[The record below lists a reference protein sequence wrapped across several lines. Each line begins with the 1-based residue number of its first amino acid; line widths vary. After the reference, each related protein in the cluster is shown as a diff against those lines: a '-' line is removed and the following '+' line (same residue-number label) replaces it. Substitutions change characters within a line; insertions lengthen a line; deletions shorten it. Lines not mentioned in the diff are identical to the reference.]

1 MVSTVRVHLGSESSA
16 KKAFV
21 CRACDSTSTTV
32 LLDLG
37 RLPLANAFI
46 KSPEDYEDRFT
57 ESLTLVMCD
66 ACRLI
71 QIRDEVPRE
80 KLFSSFLWVTA
91 TSQTTKDYARWFS
104 ARTRERYQKDAG
116 RFLVEIA
123 SNDGFFLEHYRN
135 DGFDILGVD
144 PSNLAEE
151 AAQRGLPSVRD
162 FFGMAVAERIVQE
175 RGQADVIVARN
186 VLGHVDK
193 LQDLVA
199 GMKHLLAENGVCLVE
214 SPYAYFLRNETQY
227 DTIFHE
233 HLSYLTVGS
242 VSNLMA
248 RFDMKLTDITFVPMN
263 GGSFLFEIRHQSSP
277 IGRGDRTMID
287 FEEIIELNKP
297 GGWKEFAQAVASQR
311 ELLVSLLR
319 DLAAKGKKVVGYG
332 AAAKSMTML
341 NFCGITADLLSQI
354 GDANPRKQGLLCP
367 GVRIPVVSPDELMKC
382 EPDYILIGAWNFK
395 EEIIRFFKEKMG
407 YRNQFIV
414 PLPLPKVLN

>member
-1 MVSTVRVHLGSESSA
+1 MENLHSGSASA
-16 KKAFV
+16 ARKVFA
-21 CRACDSTSTTV
+21 CRACESAGTTV

-37 RLPLANAFI
+37 RLPLANAFV
-46 KSPEDYEDRFT
+46 KSHNDDDDLFT
-57 ESLTLVMCD
+57 ENLTLVMCD
-66 ACRLI
+66 SCHLI
-71 QIRDEVPRE
+71 QIRDAVPRE

-104 ARTRERYQKDAG
+104 ARTKERYQKRAG

-123 SNDGFFLEHYRN
+123 SNDGFFLERYRE

-144 PSNLAEE
+144 PCDLAEE
-151 AAQRGLPSVRD
+151 AARRGLPSLRD

-175 RGQADVIVARN
+175 QGHADVIVARN
-186 VLGHVDK
+186 VLGHVDQ
-193 LQDLVA
+193 LRDLVA
-199 GMKHLLAENGVCLVE
+199 GMKHLLSENGVCLVE

-233 HLSYLTVGS
+233 HLSYLTVES

-248 RFDMKLTDITFVPMN
+248 RFDLKLTDITFVPMN
-263 GGSFLFEIRHQSSP
+263 GGSFLFEIMHQSSP
-277 IGRGDRTMID
+277 VGRGDRTMID

-297 GGWKEFAQAVASQR
+297 GGWKDFAHAVVNQR
-311 ELLVSLLR
+311 TLLVSLLR

-341 NFCGITADLLSQI
+341 NFCGITVDLLSQI

-367 GVRIPVVSPDELMKC
+367 GVRIPVVSPDELMKSN
-382 EPDYILIGAWNFK
+382 PDYIMIGAWNFK
-395 EEIIRFFKEKMG
+395 DEIIRFFREKMG
-407 YRNQFIV
+407 YRNEFIV
-414 PLPLPKVLN
+414 PLPVPKIVN

>member
-1 MVSTVRVHLGSESSA
+1 MEKVNFDSVLTATKVFA
-16 KKAFV
+16 
-21 CRACDSTSTTV
+21 CRACDGTSTTV

-37 RLPLANAFI
+37 RLPLANAFV
-46 KSPEDYEDRFT
+46 KNPGDDGDLFREN
-57 ESLTLVMCD
+57 LTVVMCD
-66 ACRLI
+66 SCHLI

-80 KLFSSFLWVTA
+80 KLYSSFLWVTA

-104 ARTRERYQKDAG
+104 TRAKERYQKSAG

-123 SNDGFFLEHYRN
+123 SNDGFFLEQYHK

-144 PSNLAEE
+144 PCDLAED
-151 AAQRGLPSVRD
+151 AARRGLPSLRD
-162 FFGMAVAERIVQE
+162 FFGTAVAERIVRE
-175 RGQADVIVARN
+175 RGRADVIVARN
-186 VLGHVDK
+186 VLGHVDR

-199 GMKHLLAENGVCLVE
+199 GMKHLLAQNGVCLVE

-233 HLSYLTVGS
+233 HVSYLTVGS

-263 GGSFLFEIRHQSSP
+263 GGSFLFEIMHQSSP
-277 IGRGDRTMID
+277 LERGDRTMID
-287 FEEIIELNKP
+287 FEDIIQLNKP
-297 GGWKEFAQAVASQR
+297 AGWRDFADAVTNQR
-311 ELLVSLLR
+311 EMLVSLLR

-341 NFCGITADLLSQI
+341 NFCGITPDLLSLM

-367 GVRIPVVSPDELMKC
+367 GVRIPVVSPDELIKC
-382 EPDYILIGAWNFK
+382 DPDYILIGAWNFK
-395 EEIIRFFKEKMG
+395 DEIIRFFREKMG

-414 PLPLPKVLN
+414 PLPLPKVVN